1 VFAAGVILYIL
12 LCGYPP
18 FNAKSVR
25 QLFVRTVKGK
35 ASSCSVTDESGF
47 RLWLSR
53 PCAATLL
60 SFCCQNR
67 VRGGCAVCSGS
78 TGSCMFVRDFG
89 YATTLALYCIL
100 QTLY

>member
-35 ASSCSVTDESGF
+35 TSSYSVNGESGF

-67 VRGGCAVCSGS
+67 VPSGCAVCNG
-78 TGSCMFVRDFG
+78 TTCMFVRDFG
-89 YATTLALYCIL
+89 YATALVFSAVSRKL
-100 QTLY
+100 

>member
-35 ASSCSVTDESGF
+35 ALSAGF
-47 RLWLSR
+47 CHFQQCKRL
-53 PCAATLL
+53 
-60 SFCCQNR
+60 Q
-67 VRGGCAVCSGS
+67 AVSQS
-78 TGSCMFVRDFG
+78 DSAFFVAFWH
-89 YATTLALYCIL
+89 AC
-100 QTLY
+100 